1 WSQNVQFQFGR
12 GSDESSGA
20 LVSVLQRKN
29 KEYKSKSR
37 LEKSNA
43 KRALETHIVLL
54 YGSTV
59 VTAVC
64 GCLTALYLKCLSL
77 KEPLRPAGRECSA
90 HLDDSCKKL
99 EWDFLLPLKGPSLL
113 PA

>member
-1 WSQNVQFQFGR
+1 
-12 GSDESSGA
+12 
-20 LVSVLQRKN
+20 
-29 KEYKSKSR
+29 SR

-59 VTAVC
+59 SQQC

-99 EWDFLLPLKGPSLL
+99 EWDFLRPLKGRLLL